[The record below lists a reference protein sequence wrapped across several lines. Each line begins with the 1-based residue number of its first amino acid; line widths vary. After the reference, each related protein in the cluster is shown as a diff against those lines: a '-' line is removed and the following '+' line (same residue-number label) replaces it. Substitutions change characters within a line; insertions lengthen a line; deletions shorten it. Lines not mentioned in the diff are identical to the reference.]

1 MTKHTNECTIY
12 TNIDSFCRTD
22 YSTNKFACQYVI
34 RKKFR
39 ADFTKKGTFFVEIG
53 DKIRT
58 ARKKAGITQKELAG
72 LIHVTPRC
80 IQYYEANIR
89 KPQSTETIIKLAA
102 ALRVDVSYL
111 LSDNEL
117 QLMRDNEM
125 FLGEA
130 EQKFGKTGKAQ
141 AKSIIE
147 STQALFAGG
156 ELDEEDK
163 EAFFQAITELYFD
176 SKKLKSR
183 KKRSGGDI

>member
-1 MTKHTNECTIY
+1 M
-12 TNIDSFCRTD
+12 
-22 YSTNKFACQYVI
+22 

-39 ADFTKKGTFFVEIG
+39 VYFTEKGTLFVEIG

-58 ARKKAGITQKELAG
+58 ARKKAGITQKELAE

-80 IQYYEANIR
+80 LQYYEANIR

-102 ALRVDVSYL
+102 ALHVDVNYL
-111 LSDNEL
+111 LSDSEL
-117 QLMRDNEM
+117 QLMRENEI
-125 FLGEA
+125 FIGEA
-130 EQKFGKTGKAQ
+130 EQRFGKTGKAQ

-176 SKKLKSR
+176 SKKIKSR
-183 KKRSGGDI
+183 KKKSGSDF